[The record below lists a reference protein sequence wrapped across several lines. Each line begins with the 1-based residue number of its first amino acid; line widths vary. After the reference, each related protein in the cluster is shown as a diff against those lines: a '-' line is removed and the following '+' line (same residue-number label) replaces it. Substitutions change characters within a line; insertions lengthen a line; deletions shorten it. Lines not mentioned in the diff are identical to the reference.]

1 MRSQKIW
8 VKYLDFLI
16 ETWIDPRQTKRR
28 QENQL
33 SEA

>member
-16 ETWIDPRQTKRR
+16 ETWIDPRQTKR